1 VIHIADPID
10 THVGA
15 QIRRRRMILKQSQQ
29 TLADELGV
37 TFQQVQKYE
46 RGANRISASM
56 LARAARAQGVTPGWY
71 FEGLD
76 FAADAAIA
84 PIAAAAEAWLASP
97 EAVPLARA
105 IVRLPSHLRD
115 AVTRIA
121 RGLDGLDAQAEG

>member
-1 VIHIADPID
+1 VIHVADPID

-15 QIRRRRMILKQSQQ
+15 QLRRRRMLLKQSQQ
-29 TLADELGV
+29 GLSAELGV
-37 TFQQVQKYE
+37 TFQQIQKYE

-71 FEGLD
+71 FEGLE

-84 PIAAAAEAWLASP
+84 PVAAAAEAWLASP

-105 IVRLPSHLRD
+105 IVRLSIPLRD
-115 AVTRIA
+115 AVTRVA
-121 RGLDGLDAQAEG
+121 RSLEGMDA